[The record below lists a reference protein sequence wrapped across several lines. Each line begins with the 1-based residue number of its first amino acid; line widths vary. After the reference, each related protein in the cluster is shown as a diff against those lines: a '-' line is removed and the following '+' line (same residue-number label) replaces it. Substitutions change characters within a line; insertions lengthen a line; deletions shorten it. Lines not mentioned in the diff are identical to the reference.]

1 MRSIDVA
8 AIIIA
13 TADFEDETGRQ
24 NANIAAVAAAAAG
37 AVDNDVF
44 AALDATAAV
53 VILSWKCPV
62 KTDEAFKNMESWTA
76 AVDVDDVAAVV
87 ILGWVCPAK
96 TKKAGKNL
104 TNASL
109 KKAKNT
115 ASAPSFALL
124 AETTAVAP
132 SFAMLV
138 EAAIAVALVATNI
151 ANAYNL
157 YATSPILGDLII
169 VSRFRQTSL
178 LVSLL
183 FLTRVNLALV
193 A

>member
-1 MRSIDVA
+1 MRSIDIA

-13 TADFEDETGRQ
+13 TADLEDETERQ
-24 NANIAAVAAAAAG
+24 NANIAAVAAAAAA

-44 AALDATAAV
+44 AALD
-53 VILSWKCPV
+53 
-62 KTDEAFKNMESWTA
+62 F
-76 AVDVDDVAAVV
+76 DDVAAFV